1 MWTSDLHGTGAIP
14 TQFILREEG
23 NIKYSNIMSEPYDSK
38 YKEIPKAGFGTKSN
52 QKLLIT
58 AHVDINTNITFHPS
72 QDLPVQTWYWNFGI
86 CRFLIR
92 IWQNIK

>member
-1 MWTSDLHGTGAIP
+1 MIP
-14 TQFILREEG
+14 STRKFQKQGL
-23 NIKYSNIMSEPYDSK
+23 
-38 YKEIPKAGFGTKSN
+38 GTKSN
-52 QKLLIT
+52 PKLLIT
-58 AHVDINTNITFHPS
+58 AHVDINTNITFHPA